1 MLKTNIFL
9 MLLLLF
15 IGCTKNNSLP
25 DSENQNNE
33 ASSFTKEYNKSVLE
47 ELPFENLQDFK
58 DARRGLIARDS
69 NLVVNSSEGD
79 VLWSQPSYE
88 FVDGDAPAS
97 VNPSLWRQ
105 ASLNNIHG
113 LFKVRDSIYQL
124 RGFDL
129 ANMTII
135 EGKTGWIIVDPLTAK
150 ETAARALAF
159 ARKHLGKKPI
169 VAIIFTHSHI
179 DHFGGSLGIMT
190 KQEAVKNKV
199 RIISPKG
206 FMEEATSENI
216 IVGIAMARR
225 SMFMFGKNLVRSKYG
240 HVGSG
245 LGKGPAYGTFGILNP
260 TEIIDHTLQEKEID
274 GVRFV
279 FQYTPESEA
288 PTELTFYLP
297 ESKTLCGAEVISHN
311 MHNLYT
317 LRGSKVR
324 DAVKWSNYITE
335 MTHIFSDVE
344 IYFGCHHWPKWGNK
358 NIIDFLKSQAD
369 LYRYIHD
376 QTVRMMNAG
385 YTPLETANQ
394 IKLPKSLSSKFANR
408 GYYGTLK
415 HNSRAVYQYY
425 LGWYDGNPAH
435 LDPLP
440 PEQSSVKY
448 VKMMGGAENILKQ
461 ARISYDKGE
470 YRWVAEL
477 LNHLV
482 FAESDNTAAKELLA
496 NTYKQ
501 LAFQAESGPWR
512 DEYLTAAQE
521 LKNGAPDKG
530 IDMSLLQEVL
540 KETPVTYFFKSLSV
554 RLNGP
559 DAEGKRI
566 KIKIDFTDLNE
577 TYILSLENSVL
588 HYRKDENDEK
598 TDAGIK
604 ITHPL
609 FIKMLTGK
617 AGVRDI
623 LFSDDLDI
631 EGSKIDLIRF
641 FALFDKPNGTFN
653 IVTP

>member
-1 MLKTNIFL
+1 M
-9 MLLLLF
+9 
-15 IGCTKNNSLP
+15 
-25 DSENQNNE
+25 
-33 ASSFTKEYNKSVLE
+33 
-47 ELPFENLQDFK
+47 
-58 DARRGLIARDS
+58 R
-69 NLVVNSSEGD
+69 
-79 VLWSQPSYE
+79 
-88 FVDGDAPAS
+88 
-97 VNPSLWRQ
+97 
-105 ASLNNIHG
+105 
-113 LFKVRDSIYQL
+113 
-124 RGFDL
+124 
-129 ANMTII
+129 
-135 EGKTGWIIVDPLTAK
+135 
-150 ETAARALAF
+150 
-159 ARKHLGKKPI
+159 
-169 VAIIFTHSHI
+169 
-179 DHFGGSLGIMT
+179 
-190 KQEAVKNKV
+190 
-199 RIISPKG
+199 
-206 FMEEATSENI
+206 
-216 IVGIAMARR
+216 
-225 SMFMFGKNLVRSKYG
+225 
-240 HVGSG
+240 
-245 LGKGPAYGTFGILNP
+245 
-260 TEIIDHTLQEKEID
+260 
-274 GVRFV
+274 
-279 FQYTPESEA
+279 
-288 PTELTFYLP
+288 
-297 ESKTLCGAEVISHN
+297 
-311 MHNLYT
+311 
-317 LRGSKVR
+317 
-324 DAVKWSNYITE
+324 
-335 MTHIFSDVE
+335 
-344 IYFGCHHWPKWGNK
+344 
-358 NIIDFLKSQAD
+358 
-369 LYRYIHD
+369 
-376 QTVRMMNAG
+376 G

-530 IDMSLLQEVL
+530 IDMSLLQDVL

-588 HYRKDENDEK
+588 HYRKEENDEK